1 VTRKATAVKMKENR
15 MATLTVIAFAASVIA
30 FALGAFGVAASVN
43 WDQLGK
49 ALFVLGFALMQGL
62 F

>member
-1 VTRKATAVKMKENR
+1 MIV
-15 MATLTVIAFAASVIA
+15 VIVFALSVIA
-30 FALGAFGVAASVN
+30 FALGAFNVTASVN
-43 WDQLGK
+43 WDLLGK